1 MRIAMIANGFP
12 LLSETFVLNQI
23 IGLIIRGHEVDVYTR
38 RYGDYTK
45 MHPDVL
51 THKLLSHTYR
61 LLDHPR
67 TLSKQ
72 LKQSLWVLIQ
82 YGFVDPLRLL
92 PVLTSAQGSFWDRLS
107 MGFVGLGKTSYD
119 IVHCQFGTLGEIGH
133 CFRSV
138 NGGRLVVSFRGY
150 DISSYVQQHGKSVYE
165 SVFATG
171 NLFLTNC
178 EFFRQRL
185 LQLGCDP
192 ARLHVL
198 YSGLALSHFPFQER
212 HFPEDGQVK
221 IAFTGRLVEKKGIP
235 DAIKAIAQVAKY
247 YPKIEFNIIGE
258 GILRQDLQA
267 LIDAFGLGE
276 TIHLRGQKNRQ
287 EIIQILSQSHL
298 FLAPS
303 VTASDGN
310 QDAPTNVLKEAMAL
324 GLPVISTR
332 HGGIPELV
340 QNGISGF
347 LVPERDPEAL
357 ADRLLYLINH
367 PECWPAMG
375 RAGRQFVER
384 VFDLEALNDQLV
396 HLYEKALEN
405 PQDHWNFHPA
415 EFSRKTI

>member
-1 MRIAMIANGFP
+1 MRIAVIANGFP

-23 IGLIIRGHEVDVYTR
+23 IGLINRGHEVDIYTR
-38 RYGDYTK
+38 SYGDYSK

-51 THKLLSHTYR
+51 AYKLLSRTYR
-61 LLDHPR
+61 LLDRPR

-72 LKQSLWVLIQ
+72 LQQSLWLLLQ
-82 YGFVDPLRLL
+82 YSFVDPLRLF
-92 PVLTSAQGSFWDRLS
+92 PVLTSSQGSFWDCLS
-107 MGFVGLGKTSYD
+107 MGFIGLGKKSYD

-133 CFRSV
+133 CFRSI

-150 DISSYVQQHGKSVYE
+150 DISSYIQQHGKSVYD
-165 SVFATG
+165 SVFA
-171 NLFLTNC
+171 NADLFLTNC

-198 YSGLALSHFPFQER
+198 YSGLALSQFPFQER

-221 IAFTGRLVEKKGIP
+221 IAFTGRLVEKKGIR
-235 DAIKAIAQVAKY
+235 DAITAVAQVAKR

-258 GILRQDLQA
+258 GILKQELQA
-267 LIDAFGLGE
+267 LIDAFGLQE
-276 TIHLRGQKNRQ
+276 SIHLRGQKDRQ
-287 EIIQILSQSHL
+287 EVIQILSQSHL
-298 FLAPS
+298 FIAPS
-303 VTASDGN
+303 ITASDGN

-340 QNGISGF
+340 QDGISGF
-347 LVPERDPEAL
+347 LVPEGDPEAL
-357 ADRLLYLINH
+357 ADRLLYLIEH
-367 PECWPAMG
+367 SECWPEMG
-375 RAGRQFVER
+375 RAGRQVVEQ

-396 HLYEKALEN
+396 HLYEKALTTS
-405 PQDHWNFHPA
+405 QDHWDFHPVV
-415 EFSRKTI
+415 FSRKTT

>member
-1 MRIAMIANGFP
+1 MIANGFP

-23 IGLIIRGHEVDVYTR
+23 IGLINRGHEVDIYTR
-38 RYGDYTK
+38 RYGDYSK

-61 LLDHPR
+61 LLDCPR

-72 LKQSLWVLIQ
+72 LKQSLWLLIQ
-82 YGFVDPLRLL
+82 YGLIDPLRLL
-92 PVLTSAQGSFWDRLS
+92 PVLTSSQGSFWDRLS
-107 MGFVGLGKTSYD
+107 MGFISLGKKSYD

-133 CFRSV
+133 LFRSV
-138 NGGRLVVSFRGY
+138 NGGRLIISFRGY
-150 DISSYVQQHGKSVYE
+150 DISSYVQQYGRSVYN
-165 SVFATG
+165 SVFANG
-171 NLFLTNC
+171 DLFLTNC

-198 YSGLALSHFPFQER
+198 YSGLALSQFPCQER

-221 IAFTGRLVEKKGIP
+221 IACTGRLVEKKGIP
-235 DAIKAIAQVAKY
+235 DAIAAVAQVTKQ
-247 YPKIEFNIIGE
+247 YPKIEFHIIGE

-267 LIDAFGLGE
+267 LIDSFGLE
-276 TIHLRGQKNRQ
+276 KTIHLRGQKNRQ

-303 VTASDGN
+303 ITASDGN

-340 QNGISGF
+340 QDGISGF

-357 ADRLLYLINH
+357 ANRLLYLINH
-367 PECWPAMG
+367 PECWPEMG
-375 RAGRQFVER
+375 RAGRQVVER

-396 HLYEKALEN
+396 QLYEKALEI
-405 PQDHWNFHPA
+405 PQEHWDFHPA
-415 EFSRKTI
+415 VFSRKMI